1 MAYFSRHIRYLAS
14 LLLAWVGQ
22 ELRRSQAL
30 LDRDS
35 VQAMKAPAVSLLHL
49 GTWGLTSLLCLACA
63 ATVTPPD
70 TTPVYA
76 EDATKGI
83 EPIPVEYASVNDPE
97 VKAID
102 GGASPC
108 QKNAAGSPPPVA
120 PVAETASTDA
130 KDASHKKSAN
140 EEKDAVD
147 NQADNKD
154 AAQKEAATDKPEK
167 PGAAAA
173 EPAVTPAAPQ
183 PPAQ

>member
-1 MAYFSRHIRYLAS
+1 
-14 LLLAWVGQ
+14 VGQ

-154 AAQKEAATDKPEK
+154 AAQQGATTDQPEK
-167 PGAAAA
+167 PGA
-173 EPAVTPAAPQ
+173 
-183 PPAQ
+183 